1 MLAGQRIAVVIP
13 ARNEEERVAEVVT
26 TLPRFVD
33 LALVI
38 DDASTDSTASVA
50 RAAGAVVLQHDVR
63 RGVGAAISTGY
74 DYARSHQFDI
84 AVVMAGDGQMDP
96 LDLSAL
102 LEPILQGRADYVKG
116 NRFRHPTI
124 DNTMPR
130 ARFHVG
136 RALSLMTRVATGAA
150 VSDTQCGY
158 TAITRQ
164 ALVAIEACPMW
175 VGYGYPNDLI
185 GILARH
191 GQRVCEV
198 VVRPVYRGEKS
209 GLRPWHVAVIVG
221 IITRSGVLR
230 LEQRLG
236 RRSRGQRTRL
246 ELLIRGARRRGL
258 AR

>member
-1 MLAGQRIAVVIP
+1 VLAGRTIAVVIP

-26 TLPRFVD
+26 TLPAFVD
-33 LALVI
+33 VAVVI
-38 DDASTDSTASVA
+38 DDASTDNTA
-50 RAAGAVVLQHDVR
+50 RAAREAGAVVLQHETR

-74 DYARSHQFDI
+74 EHARSRGFDI

-96 LDLSAL
+96 LDLAAL
-102 LEPILQGRADYVKG
+102 LQPILDGEADYVKG
-116 NRFRHPTI
+116 NRFRHPAV
-124 DNTMPR
+124 DSTMPR

-158 TAITRQ
+158 TAITRE

-191 GQRVCEV
+191 GQRVREV

-209 GLRPWHVAVIVG
+209 GLRPWHVAIIVG

-230 LEQRLG
+230 LEQQLG
-236 RRSRGQRTRL
+236 LRSRRQPL
-246 ELLIRGARRRGL
+246 ERDLSS
-258 AR
+258 